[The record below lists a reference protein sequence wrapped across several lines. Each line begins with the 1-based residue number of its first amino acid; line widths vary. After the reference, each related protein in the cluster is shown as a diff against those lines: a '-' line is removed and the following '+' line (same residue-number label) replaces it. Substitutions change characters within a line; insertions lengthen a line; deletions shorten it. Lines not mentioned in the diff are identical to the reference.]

1 MALDMSPQEKAVGD
15 ANFKRSVGQLANN
28 QVNVPNPQGGMT
40 RRQFMQGLVA
50 AGATVP
56 IAAAAY
62 YGYTNNSFRERPV
75 RAAVIGVGDEGG
87 VLIGEHNPEY
97 LEIVAICDIRP
108 SNYENRVWRGEAPP
122 SPRKGLNHHY
132 GNNAKTRIK
141 HYTNYREMLNDQ
153 SLGLEAVVIA
163 LPLHLHAPVA
173 IDCMRAGKHVLCEK
187 LMAWNIRQC
196 KEMIRVAREQE
207 VVLSIGHQR
216 HYSLLYAHANE
227 IVNTGILGDIHH
239 IRALWHR
246 NNVRPKPQADRDPN
260 DRFDI
265 YLDSW
270 RKSVT
275 ADDRNALGNMDL
287 ARYGYNSSTSH
298 TALEELVR
306 WRLYDETGGGLMAE
320 LGSHQLDA
328 CSIFLGK
335 RHPLSVSATGGKYY
349 YQDDREVED
358 HVFCTF
364 EFPGKNYRANGNS
377 QERNDIVVVTYS
389 SINTNSFEPY
399 GECVM
404 GTKGTLVVEEE
415 QKAMLW
421 GTGGRSTAMGVSTSA
436 GGQPALESS
445 ASEGRGAATAQAVGQ
460 NALGHAP
467 PSRGYREEM
476 EHFAYVIRMRDQ
488 ATEADRANLK
498 VRCDGEAA
506 MADAIM
512 ALVANKAIRTRQR
525 IPFQDSWYRYDNN
538 DVPDPERTARTLP
551 NS

>member
-1 MALDMSPQEKAVGD
+1 MTPQEKAIGD
-15 ANFKRSVGQLANN
+15 ANFKRAVGQMKDA
-28 QVNVPNPQGGMT
+28 QVPVANPQGGVT

-62 YGYTNNSFRERPV
+62 FGYTNNNFRERPV

-87 VLIGEHNPEY
+87 VLIGEHNPQY
-97 LEIVAICDIRP
+97 LEVVAICDIRP
-108 SNYENRVWRGEAPP
+108 SNYMDRIWKGESPP

-132 GNNAKTRIK
+132 GNAAKSRIK
-141 HYTNYREMLNDQ
+141 HYTDFRQMIQDKT
-153 SLGLEAVVIA
+153 LGLEAVVIA

-173 IDCMRAGKHVLCEK
+173 MACMDAGLHVLCEK
-187 LMAWNIRQC
+187 LMAWDINQC
-196 KEMIRVAREQE
+196 KQMIRKAKDKG

-216 HYSLLYAHANE
+216 HYSMLYAHANE
-227 IVNTGILGDIHH
+227 MVSSGLLGEIHH

-246 NNVRPKPQADRDPN
+246 NNARPRPQPNPN
-260 DRFDI
+260 DPGDRFI
-265 YLDSW
+265 DSW
-270 RKSVT
+270 RKSI
-275 ADDRNALGNMDL
+275 APEDLAELGNDL
-287 ARYGYNSSTSH
+287 ARYGYQPSSTH

-306 WRLYDETGGGLMAE
+306 WRLYDQTGGGLMAE

-335 RHPLSVSATGGKYY
+335 VHPLAVTAVGGKYFY
-349 YQDDREVED
+349 TDDRETED

-364 EFPGKNYRANGNS
+364 EFPGKNYHPNGNAN
-377 QERNDIVVVTYS
+377 ERKDIVVVTYS

-421 GTGGRSTAMGVSTSA
+421 PAQGIAPNGPRGTSLTVSGSTPTIT
-436 GGQPALESS
+436 S
-445 ASEGRGAATAQAVGQ
+445 ASEVGGPAAQAQAVGQ
-460 NALGHAP
+460 NALGHGP

-476 EHFAYVIRMRDQ
+476 EHFAYVIRMREQ
-488 ATEADRANLK
+488 AGSEAERDALK

-506 MADAIM
+506 MADAIV
-512 ALVANKAIRTRQR
+512 ALVANKAMRTHQR
-525 IPFQDSWYRYDNN
+525 IEFAADWYNYQSNA
-538 DVPDPERTARTLP
+538 VPDDPNHPPRTLP
-551 NS
+551 S